1 MSLIERV
8 QKFDSATPDL
18 SETAVHFH
26 EAEAAVEKKTGPV
39 ALVREHLFQFV
50 REHLFEPKDNDEVA
64 HQQLPSNFAISFEA
78 KMV

>member
-1 MSLIERV
+1 MPPLTSRRRPFTFTR
-8 QKFDSATPDL
+8 QKLPWK
-18 SETAVHFH
+18 
-26 EAEAAVEKKTGPV
+26 KKTGPV

-50 REHLFEPKDNDEVA
+50 REHLFEYMQCEPKDNDEVA

>member
-1 MSLIERV
+1 M
-8 QKFDSATPDL
+8 
-18 SETAVHFH
+18 
-26 EAEAAVEKKTGPV
+26 

-50 REHLFEPKDNDEVA
+50 REHLFEYMQCEPKDNDVVA